1 MRHGQHSV
9 LAGRH
14 ARAEEAREVEGPLAR
29 HVHGLPLGGARGAAV
44 RAQPRR
50 ARAPLARADAQRR
63 RARRDVVH
71 DLARADMVNLTLLGM
86 KLTCGTWVNVNTSY
100 HFFFLRATGVKSI
113 KQLFFDSVNKRKI

>member
-1 MRHGQHSV
+1 MRHGQHGV

-71 DLARADMVNLTLLGM
+71 DLARADMVNLTLLGI
-86 KLTCGTWVNVNTSY
+86 KLTCGTWVSVIYLTSY
-100 HFFFLRATGVKSI
+100 HQSMGAN
-113 KQLFFDSVNKRKI
+113 Q